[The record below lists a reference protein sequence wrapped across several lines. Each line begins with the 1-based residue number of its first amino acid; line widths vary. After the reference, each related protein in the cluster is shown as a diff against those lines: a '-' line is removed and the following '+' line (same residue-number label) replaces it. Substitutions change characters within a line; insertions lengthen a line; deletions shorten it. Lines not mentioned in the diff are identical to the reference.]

1 MPFVPPPPTIDA
13 PTNHGLAPNV
23 PASIIIPGRWF
34 VLHTKSRQEKAVAE
48 TLQQLGVRYVLPL
61 VRRNSYYGRRKVEVD
76 LPLFPSYVFMHGE
89 QDQAYEIDRTKRIAR
104 IIPVVDSRTLEREL
118 KDLETAL
125 ANVTTFDPFP
135 YLVKG
140 VRVEVRA
147 GPLQGVRGLIE
158 DRTKRNRLI
167 LQVEILGQAT
177 STEVDASLLDIIE

>member
-1 MPFVPPPPTIDA
+1 MPIPPLPPSSDS
-13 PTNHGLAPNV
+13 P
-23 PASIIIPGRWF
+23 SIESARRWF

-48 TLQQLGVRYVLPL
+48 TLGKLGVRHVLPL
-61 VRRNSYYGRRKVEVD
+61 VRRNSYYGKRKVEVD
-76 LPLFPSYVFMHGE
+76 FPLFPSYLFMHGE
-89 QDQAYEIDRTKRIAR
+89 PEQAYAIDRTKRIAR
-104 IIPVVDSRTLEREL
+104 IIPVVDGRVLEREL

-135 YLVKG
+135 YLTKG

-177 STEVDASLLDIIE
+177 STEVDGALLEVVE